1 MSANAL
7 RACRWYIRHVDVFRR
22 LTPFDA
28 DALGRAL
35 TLQYYAPG
43 QLIVSA
49 ETPPELVCLT
59 RAGTVR
65 VFHREADGRE
75 TTVERLESGPL
86 FGVTGLLPADA
97 GGPAAAAATK
107 VERGRGLGRNV
118 LGV

>member
-75 TTVERLESGPL
+75 TTVERLESGHL
-86 FGVTGLLPADA
+86 FGVAGLLP
-97 GGPAAAAATK
+97 PHPPRLPPHPQT
-107 VERGRGLGRNV
+107 NV
-118 LGV
+118 HVSTRQP